1 MLFAGMYAFLLAGK
15 VMKKAGEITNY
26 RREKREKCV
35 QKLSLLLRQACEI
48 LVTINCL
55 NLYYEV
61 KKGKGLK

>member
-1 MLFAGMYAFLLAGK
+1 MFAGMYAFLLAGK

-26 RREKREKCV
+26 SGGKREKIV
-35 QKLSLLLRQACEI
+35 QKLSLLLRKTCEI

-55 NLYYEV
+55 NLYYKA